1 MAKDSSKGSRSTK
14 QSGVSIKRV
23 EALIHEGERLNFD
36 FTAELDIL
44 RQRQIQAKEWLDRLK
59 NSFKSKSK
67 GSLRGR
73 VPGGEVRGQVKM
85 GLADM
90 KMMVEEGTAML
101 DDEESGKTSTS
112 RELNKA
118 QSAVDIAEEWLA
130 RVKEVLAAGIA
141 GGDLS
146 ELKDLIRE
154 SDEMPVY
161 MEEAVVMKS
170 HLNAMEWAKKAAKVM
185 YVQENT
191 NKGGEDAEAGAEDE
205 DEEDDGEDSGS
216 VKEEAGEGEG
226 EGEGEERAEGQSANM
241 EIEKKK
247 KQATKKKKESSQD
260 RPRVFARPRLAEIQ
274 KLSKEIHKIR
284 DQVPNDVS
292 EELELPKLRE
302 EEDCL
307 MIMQKADEWA
317 ASVKRITANGAI
329 RKGTKL
335 EKVVRFYEEGKNFML
350 NFDFELRPFRSAIL
364 NAERWLKSNDHVL
377 KLLKIDIV
385 TKCIIEDNNEE
396 ATTNGDDRMNVE
408 DSAGDEEEP
417 DTDLVPYSVLQR
429 IAVTADSLSVTFSEA
444 EMAIERLEMTDLWI
458 ARVNKICNKG
468 KQEQSQL
475 LAGVGRGKGLTQEKR
490 KSAAMNTGD
499 LQTLLVEAE
508 KLHVNLSKEK
518 KLINDTM
525 LASDAWNVASEPL
538 LKQVLQNSIRKLYTT
553 SVETANKDVAE
564 ISSAF
569 RKQSG
574 IDLKSLDLE
583 EELEDN
589 ALLALV
595 TQFVRKSKAKRI
607 AAASQANAAAAQAA
621 AAARAAAVPLS
632 QRVHIKVAGISM
644 GAPIIIPTRH
654 ASQFTQTIENKFMDI
669 HLKDVNSTLGPPR
682 GLAK

>member
-1 MAKDSSKGSRSTK
+1 MLIQARLPLPLKLSCVAEYEKLYDEAIALVEEVDRVYEKSETYRVRDKLRHLSAGKRPTLQEMRNLRDRVERFPLAFNGTYEKIDGIIWEAEEWKEEVMLMAKDSSKGSRSTK

-216 VKEEAGEGEG
+216 VKEEAGEGK
-226 EGEGEERAEGQSANM
+226 GEGEERAEGQSANM

-260 RPRVFARPRLAEIQ
+260 RPRVFARPCLAEIQ

-475 LAGVGRGKGLTQEKR
+475 LGGRWAWQGPHPGEEKVRCYEYGGL
-490 KSAAMNTGD
+490 A
-499 LQTLLVEAE
+499 
-508 KLHVNLSKEK
+508 
-518 KLINDTM
+518 
-525 LASDAWNVASEPL
+525 
-538 LKQVLQNSIRKLYTT
+538 
-553 SVETANKDVAE
+553 DVACRG
-564 ISSAF
+564 
-569 RKQSG
+569 RKAPCESEQ
-574 IDLKSLDLE
+574 
-583 EELEDN
+583 
-589 ALLALV
+589 
-595 TQFVRKSKAKRI
+595 RK
-607 AAASQANAAAAQAA
+607 
-621 AAARAAAVPLS
+621 
-632 QRVHIKVAGISM
+632 
-644 GAPIIIPTRH
+644 
-654 ASQFTQTIENKFMDI
+654 E
-669 HLKDVNSTLGPPR
+669 VN
-682 GLAK
+682 